1 MKPTKTFIPT
11 IVLECAAM
19 TRLTPEE
26 RKTFL
31 AILRRVFTEAHMK
44 AADSQKAY
52 VEPAY
57 PSEPSKSQ
65 IEG

>member
-1 MKPTKTFIPT
+1 MKPQKTFIPT

-31 AILRRVFTEAHMK
+31 AIMRRVFTEAHVK
-44 AADSQKAY
+44 AVDGVVTNSS
-52 VEPAY
+52 
-57 PSEPSKSQ
+57 PSSTVDTNKETQ
-65 IEG
+65 